1 LVLSCLAYTFSEKE
15 QSLAFV
21 SFMKT
26 FYKKYNSQREMMER
40 FEIFKQSLVK
50 IDKLRSTAT
59 SAVFGI
65 TQFSDLTS
73 EEFKEMYMMKKK
85 IDTPTPRNS
94 DDVLQPIPHVAPP
107 TTFDW
112 RTKGAVTPI
121 KDQKQCGSCWAFS
134 VVENVE
140 SMWILAKNASS
151 STLRLSEQQVVDCDN
166 EDDGCD
172 GGDPPSAYKYII
184 SAGGL
189 EGEQTYPYT
198 ARDGSCKFKSSNVVA
213 KISSWKYAC
222 SSKDETTLQN
232 NLVSWGPVSI
242 CVDAEY
248 WQYYQSG
255 VMTAWE
261 CAWIN
266 QLDHC
271 VLLVGY
277 DATATT
283 PYWIVRNSWGTGWG
297 VNGYIYLSMQQNTCG
312 MTEEATTSVV

>member
-1 LVLSCLAYTFSEKE
+1 
-15 QSLAFV
+15 
-21 SFMKT
+21 
-26 FYKKYNSQREMMER
+26 
-40 FEIFKQSLVK
+40 
-50 IDKLRSTAT
+50 
-59 SAVFGI
+59 
-65 TQFSDLTS
+65 
-73 EEFKEMYMMKKK
+73 
-85 IDTPTPRNS
+85 
-94 DDVLQPIPHVAPP
+94 
-107 TTFDW
+107 
-112 RTKGAVTPI
+112 
-121 KDQKQCGSCWAFS
+121 
-134 VVENVE
+134 
-140 SMWILAKNASS
+140 MWILAKKANSS
-151 STLRLSEQQVVDCDN
+151 LRLSEQQVVDCDK

-189 EGEQTYPYT
+189 EDEKTYPYT
-198 ARDGSCKFKSSNVVA
+198 ARDGSCKFKSTSVVA

-222 SSKDETTLQN
+222 QSKDETTLQN

-255 VMTAWE
+255 VLTAWE

-277 DATATT
+277 DTTATT
-283 PYWIVRNSWGTGWG
+283 PYWIVRNSWGTSWG
-297 VNGYIYLSMQQNTCG
+297 VNGYIYLSMKQNTCG